1 MNGSGAID
9 HELAQPSG
17 HSIEVA
23 SFLREAREGA
33 SLPVP
38 GLGRTAERLR
48 ALRERAANNASVG
61 RLFEAHTDA
70 MAILFE
76 ASIAPPPLAAL
87 AVWASGP
94 TSSLTLGHDNEG
106 LVLNGKRAF
115 CGGASV
121 VDAALVTVDSTE
133 GERLV
138 LVDLHQRGVRVESG
152 TWKTEAFRDAGIATV
167 HFDDVQLDSNA
178 LVGPP
183 GWYGSRRGFWYGAVG
198 VAAVWAGMADAL
210 LSWLPTLRRHSDD
223 LALVAS
229 GSIESSMWAVSAFLN
244 HASAQIDAP
253 AEVDGVPGAKSIA
266 LACRHNVRSLLES
279 AMVAFDDEIGPAPR
293 AFHPEVGRMRAELSL
308 ALTQSHGARDLILL
322 AQR

>member
-1 MNGSGAID
+1 MNATGIGPQKVSPPSD
-9 HELAQPSG
+9 HPF
-17 HSIEVA
+17 EVA

-38 GLGRTAERLR
+38 GLGRTTERLR

-76 ASIAPPPLAAL
+76 ASIPPPPLTAL

-94 TSSLTLGHDNEG
+94 TSSLTLQQDGERCA
-106 LVLNGKRAF
+106 VNGKRSF

-121 VDAALVTVDSTE
+121 VDAALVTVDSPD
-133 GERLV
+133 GQRLV
-138 LVDLHQRGVRVESG
+138 LVDLHQPGIRVERG
-152 TWKTEAFRDAGIATV
+152 TWKTEAFRHAGIATV
-167 HFDDVQLDSNA
+167 HFTDVELRSDA
-178 LVGPP
+178 FIGPP

-198 VAAVWAGMADAL
+198 VAAVWAGIADSL

-223 LALVAS
+223 LALVAT
-229 GSIESSMWAVSAFLN
+229 GSIESSMWAVTALLEQAGS
-244 HASAQIDAP
+244 QIDGP
-253 AEVDGVPGAKSIA
+253 PDPHPVQGAKSIA
-266 LACRHNVRSLLES
+266 LSCRHNVRLLLDA
-279 AMVAFDDEIGPAPR
+279 AMLAFDHEVGPAAI
-293 AFHPEVGRMRAELSL
+293 AFHPELGRMRAELSL
-308 ALTQSHGARDLILL
+308 ALSQTHGPRDLLVL